1 MRSVSSSRQPKTLL
15 RNTATAVLFSAL
27 LVTPVLFSVAGCTGH
42 DEDKPSEA
50 DMNVVRSNLLPSLP
64 TPQKPVN
71 ADLDGKIGY
80 LGMDFSPAVAEP
92 GKPITLTHY
101 WKSMASPGEGWKVF
115 THFEGPN
122 HQGFFNA
129 DHGPISGKYPVDQW
143 KAGEIIRDQYTV
155 TLPANWTA
163 SSINVYAGVWRG
175 QERLSVTSGPS
186 DGHDRVLVGSIPV
199 KKP

>member
-1 MRSVSSSRQPKTLL
+1 MRFVRPTVSF
-15 RNTATAVLFSAL
+15 VLFSAL
-27 LVTPVLFSVAGCTGH
+27 LGTSVLFSTVGCTGH
-42 DEDKPSEA
+42 DDAQPTGA
-50 DMNVVRSNLLPSLP
+50 DLDAVRANLLPSAP
-64 TPQKPVN
+64 TPQKAVTAN
-71 ADLDGKIGY
+71 LDDKIVY
-80 LGMDFSPAVAEP
+80 LGMDVSPATAEP

-129 DHGPISGKYPVDQW
+129 DHGPIGGKYPVEQW

-155 TLPANWTA
+155 TLPANWSA
-163 SSINVYAGVWRG
+163 DSVQVYAGVWRG
-175 QERLSVTSGPS
+175 NERLAVKSGPS
-186 DGHDRVLVGSIPV
+186 DGRDRVLVGSIPV